1 MSVKS
6 TCRLDPQGRIVLPVH
21 FRKALSIG
29 PGNVVSVD
37 MDDDG
42 AIRVRATHERCSVC
56 GNNIDGKHHTDVNI
70 NKSKKHICFE
80 CAQAIARAM
89 MK

>member
-1 MSVKS
+1 MSVK
-6 TCRLDPQGRIVLPVH
+6 TNCRIEQNGRIMIPSH
-21 FRKALSIG
+21 FRKALNLN
-29 PGNVVSVD
+29 PGNIVIVD
-37 MDDDG
+37 MDEDG

-56 GNNIDGKHHTDVNI
+56 GASVEDKHHTDVNI
-70 NKSKKHICFE
+70 NKSQKHICFD